1 MQLFSQLQSFIY
13 FDNTRALG
21 QLTNSYEKNYGNDLR
36 LIIVDDFSKVLE
48 NNSIKEVHSNPIS
61 LLKEK
66 AQTQT
71 KETTTLLDSNK
82 LDVKINE
89 PMLIKDSSQ
98 KCRVCSRVCL
108 NKLGLLNHMRI
119 MHNTIKANK
128 ISRAKHSKKN
138 NELKLKSLTSR
149 MRR

>member
-89 PMLIKDSSQ
+89 PMLIKDSLQ